1 MADESLKKFA
11 EELKS
16 LREKKAISLN
26 EIYDKTRI
34 DVKYLNEIENGNF
47 DVLPEVYVR
56 AFLKKYAEMIELDS
70 EEILSKYDIAKG
82 ENSEE
87 VTPPKFKK
95 IELDLIKDEETSK
108 TFDDIED
115 EIPDTA
121 AINKDDKKKNIYMS
135 ALFILVSLAAVIL
148 YLIFFNDGSE
158 EIIIEK
164 PIDEII
170 SERAQEEN
178 GAKIEVAEDNSEQIV
193 PTTTSLV
200 TRDSLSL
207 RINAI
212 DTSWMRVMIDNKFND
227 EFTLSPSLSKSFRA
241 KSNFSILIGNAGG
254 VELVLNGKKLPK
266 IGKIGEIKNIKVDM
280 EGIHYM
286 KNK

>member
-1 MADESLKKFA
+1 MADVSLKKFA
-11 EELKS
+11 KELKS

-70 EEILSKYDIAKG
+70 DEILSEYEIARG
-82 ENSEE
+82 ENPEA
-87 VTPPKFKK
+87 VAPPISKK
-95 IELDLIKDEETSK
+95 IELDIVKDEEVSK
-108 TFDDIED
+108 TFDDVEQEVPEEKDISKD
-115 EIPDTA
+115 E
-121 AINKDDKKKNIYMS
+121 KKKSIMMP
-135 ALFILVSLAAVIL
+135 AIFVLVSLASVIL
-148 YLIFFNDGSE
+148 YFIFFSDSPE

-164 PIDEII
+164 PINEII
-170 SERAQEEN
+170 SERTQEEN
-178 GAKIEVAEDNSEQIV
+178 VVKLEGTEDNFERV
-193 PTTTSLV
+193 VTTTTSQV
-200 TRDSLSL
+200 TKDSLSL

-227 EFTLSPSLSKSFRA
+227 EFTLSPSLTKSLKA

-254 VELVLNGKKLPK
+254 IELVLNGKKLPK
-266 IGKIGEIKNIKVDM
+266 IGKKGEIKNIKVDLD
-280 EGIHYM
+280 GIHYM

>member
-47 DVLPEVYVR
+47 DALPEVYIR

-70 EEILSKYDIAKG
+70 DEILNKYEVAKG

-87 VTPPKFKK
+87 VPPIKSKK
-95 IELDLIKDEETSK
+95 IELDIVKDEIRSK
-108 TFDDIED
+108 TFNDIED
-115 EIPDTA
+115 EIPDTTD
-121 AINKDDKKKNIYMS
+121 INKDDKKKNVFMS
-135 ALFILVSLAAVIL
+135 ALFILISLVAVIL
-148 YLIFFNDGSE
+148 YLVFFNDGSE

-170 SERAQEEN
+170 SERTQEEN
-178 GAKIEVAEDNSEQIV
+178 GLKIDVTEDNTEQV
-193 PTTTSLV
+193 LSNTTSQV
-200 TRDSLSL
+200 PRDSLSL

-212 DTSWMRVMIDNKFND
+212 DTSWMRVMIDNKFNN
-227 EFTLSPSLSKSFRA
+227 EFTLSPSLSKSLTA

-266 IGKIGEIKNIKVDM
+266 IGKKGEIKNIKVDLD
-280 EGIHYM
+280 GIHYM

>member
-11 EELKS
+11 KELKS

-47 DVLPEVYVR
+47 DALPEVYFR

-70 EEILSKYDIAKG
+70 DEILSKYEIAKG
-82 ENSEE
+82 ENPEA
-87 VTPPKFKK
+87 VTLAKSKK
-95 IELDLIKDEETSK
+95 IELDIIKDKETSK
-108 TFDDIED
+108 TFNDIEE

-121 AINKDDKKKNIYMS
+121 TINKDDKKKNVFMS
-135 ALFILVSLAAVIL
+135 AVFILVSLTAVIL

-164 PIDEII
+164 PINEII

-178 GAKIEVAEDNSEQIV
+178 GEKLEVAENNSEPVV
-193 PTTTSLV
+193 PSTTSQIA
-200 TRDSLSL
+200 RDSLSL

-212 DTSWMRVMIDNKFND
+212 DTSWMRVMIDNKFNN
-227 EFTLSPSLSKSFRA
+227 EFTLSPSLSKSLTA

-266 IGKIGEIKNIKVDM
+266 IGKKGEIKNIKVDLD
-280 EGIHYM
+280 GIHYM

>member
-1 MADESLKKFA
+1 MADASLKKFA

-47 DVLPEVYVR
+47 DVLPEVYIR

-70 EEILSKYDIAKG
+70 DEILSEYEIAKG
-82 ENSEE
+82 ENPEA
-87 VTPPKFKK
+87 VAPPASKK
-95 IELDLIKDEETSK
+95 IELDIVKNEKVSK
-108 TFDDIED
+108 TFDSTEQ
-115 EIPDTA
+115 EIPDVA
-121 AINKDDKKKNIYMS
+121 EISKDEMKKNVLMP

-148 YLIFFNDGSE
+148 YFIFFNGSPD

-164 PIDEII
+164 PINEII
-170 SERAQEEN
+170 SERTQEEN
-178 GAKIEVAEDNSEQIV
+178 VVKLEVTQDNSEHVV
-193 PTTTSLV
+193 PATKSHV
-200 TRDSLSL
+200 TKDSLSL
-207 RINAI
+207 KINAI
-212 DTSWMRVMIDNKFND
+212 DTSWMRIMIDNKFND
-227 EFTLSPSLSKSFRA
+227 EFVLNPSLTKLLKA

-254 VELVLNGKKLPK
+254 IELVLNGKKLPK
-266 IGKIGEIKNIKVDM
+266 IGKKGEIKNIKVDLN
-280 EGIHYM
+280 GIHYM

>member
-1 MADESLKKFA
+1 MSDESLKIFA

-16 LREKKAISLN
+16 IREKKAISLN

-56 AFLKKYAEMIELDS
+56 AFLKKYAEMLELDS
-70 EEILSKYDIAKG
+70 DEILSEYEIAKG
-82 ENSEE
+82 ENSEA
-87 VTPPKFKK
+87 VSPAISKK
-95 IELDLIKDEETSK
+95 IELDILKDEEVSK
-108 TFDDIED
+108 TFDDVEQ
-115 EIPDTA
+115 EIPEATDIT
-121 AINKDDKKKNIYMS
+121 KDGKKKNILMP
-135 ALFILVSLAAVIL
+135 AIFVLVSLISVIL
-148 YLIFFNDGSE
+148 YFIFFSDSPE

-164 PIDEII
+164 PINEII
-170 SERAQEEN
+170 SERTQEEN
-178 GAKIEVAEDNSEQIV
+178 VGKLEVTEDNSERVV
-193 PTTTSLV
+193 PTTKSQV
-200 TRDSLSL
+200 KKDSLNL

-212 DTSWMRVMIDNKFND
+212 DTSWMRIMIDNKFND
-227 EFTLSPSLSKSFRA
+227 EFTLSPSLTKSLKA

-254 VELVLNGKKLPK
+254 IELVLNGKKLPK
-266 IGKIGEIKNIKVDM
+266 IGKKGEIKNIKVDL